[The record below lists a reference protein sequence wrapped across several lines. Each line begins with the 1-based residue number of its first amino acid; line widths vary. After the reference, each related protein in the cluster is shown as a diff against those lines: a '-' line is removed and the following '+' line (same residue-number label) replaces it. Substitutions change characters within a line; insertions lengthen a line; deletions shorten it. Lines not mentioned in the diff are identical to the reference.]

1 MVSGFNINWTVL
13 ELVLKEG
20 EWKASR
26 GGLHVFLHAHA
37 VQQTS
42 LDEKRANHGMTENH
56 PYGLMCRHWQASVA
70 LAWESF
76 MSCSSSLLIQKDLN
90 HVWRRKRRRTARTG
104 CSFDPS
110 LSALVSTDASPE
122 HPQQGMFEVQEDR
135 HPSIVLSSDLKPR
148 LKWTRELH
156 ALFVDAVN
164 QLGGHESRTFSALI
178 LLGPHL
184 RPSGWTPFC
193 VIYAFYFIC
202 TDSIHGIFLVD
213 SLVFSN
219 VEATPKAIMK
229 IMRVRGLTLY
239 HLKSHL
245 QKYRMNII
253 SGREAARREAEEE
266 GEQKKEAATSSSPQE
281 EDEVDKAEDETKDQ
295 SNAHLKIDKI
305 EKHIRICQGAQERYL
320 KAALDSAHRA
330 AARET
335 LGCAGADV
343 DLTGLTAS
351 RTLPFPSVIK
361 QFNLWPAHSSDM
373 VRTGGGRFQ
382 PHGLGNSSST
392 QGWLASE
399 MHSESCKNDLGLP
412 VDGCPTIAGEETK
425 TNAGGEENKT
435 VQDTEVDPASIYLNL
450 DDTGII
456 DMAPHNPPGS
466 P

>member
-1 MVSGFNINWTVL
+1 MFG
-13 ELVLKEG
+13 G
-20 EWKASR
+20 ER
-26 GGLHVFLHAHA
+26 GGGQREPGVP
-37 VQQTS
+37 S
-42 LDEKRANHGMTENH
+42 IH
-56 PYGLMCRHWQASVA
+56 PYQHLYQPM
-70 LAWESF
+70 
-76 MSCSSSLLIQKDLN
+76 LLPN
-90 HVWRRKRRRTARTG
+90 
-104 CSFDPS
+104 
-110 LSALVSTDASPE
+110 
-122 HPQQGMFEVQEDR
+122 HPQQGIFEGRTAFPVQVQEDR

-148 LKWTRELH
+148 LKWTPELH

-164 QLGGHESRTFSALI
+164 QLGGHEK
-178 LLGPHL
+178 
-184 RPSGWTPFC
+184 
-193 VIYAFYFIC
+193 
-202 TDSIHGIFLVD
+202 
-213 SLVFSN
+213 
-219 VEATPKAIMK
+219 ATPKAIMK

-266 GEQKKEAATSSSPQE
+266 GEQQKEAASSSSSQE

-295 SNAHLKIDKI
+295 SNAHLKID
-305 EKHIRICQGAQERYL
+305 GAQERYL
-320 KAALDSAHRA
+320 KAALDGAHRA
-330 AARET
+330 AARGT

-343 DLTGLTAS
+343 DLTGLIAS
-351 RTLPFPSVIK
+351 RRALPFPSVIK

-382 PHGLGNSSST
+382 PQGLGHSSST

-399 MHSESCKNDLGLP
+399 MHLESFKNDLGLP
-412 VDGCPTIAGEETK
+412 VDGCPAIAGEETK

-435 VQDTEVDPASIYLNL
+435 AQDTEVDPASIYLNL